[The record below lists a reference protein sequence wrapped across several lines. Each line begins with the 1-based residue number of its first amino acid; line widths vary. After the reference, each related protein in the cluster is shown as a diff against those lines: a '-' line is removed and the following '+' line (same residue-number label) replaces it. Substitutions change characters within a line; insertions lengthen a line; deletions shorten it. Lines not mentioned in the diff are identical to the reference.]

1 MNKQNLQPAPD
12 GFVLGTVTLHA
23 GTANWAIEYKPA
35 WIRETDAGADAILIQ
50 RNGDYS
56 GLYNR
61 VKHGEYTIIK
71 QEEQHRC

>member
-1 MNKQNLQPAPD
+1 MEKQKLQPAPN

-23 GTANWAIEYKPA
+23 GTATWAIEYKPA

-56 GLYNR
+56 GLYKR
-61 VKHGEYTIIK
+61 VRHGEYTINK
-71 QEEQHRC
+71 QEDKQQ